1 MTLIAHVCAE
11 FCDAH
16 RNPIYTITQPMLNDV
31 LYDVP
36 DAIRADPLF
45 AMLIAEGSLK
55 AVESAADRKAA
66 EKDPL
71 AGITAEGRKKR
82 PAKAKAADSASGPD
96 SRPESPAEEPPS
108 GSEVASSPENG

>member
-11 FCDAH
+11 FVDSR

-31 LYDVP
+31 LYNVP
-36 DAIRADPLF
+36 DTIREDPLF
-45 AMLIAEGSLK
+45 AMLLADGSLK

-71 AGITAEGRKKR
+71 AGITAEGRKKK
-82 PAKAKAADSASGPD
+82 PAKEK
-96 SRPESPAEEPPS
+96 PAE
-108 GSEVASSPENG
+108 ASSETTPEAPGDPV